1 MSTQPTPPPP
11 PRFLPPKHKRSI
23 LAKLAIAFA
32 VTIAVTFGL
41 CSITLIN
48 SGNPMNGPVF
58 PAAII
63 IEALCIIGLIV
74 IAIMAIFR
82 KPQNK

>member
-1 MSTQPTPPPP
+1 MSSSPPPP
-11 PRFLPPKHKRSI
+11 PELLPPKRKRST

-32 VTIAVTFGL
+32 ITIVVTFGL
-41 CSITLIN
+41 CSITLISSN
-48 SGNPMNGPVF
+48 SAMNGPVF

-74 IAIMAIFR
+74 VAIMAIFK
-82 KPQNK
+82 KPQHK